1 MCADAMAL
9 NEEEARIF
17 ISKIADMLQQQ
28 EWAKIIPE
36 IPQLDRAKII
46 REINERMAEER
57 AKFQK
62 NRSPYGEE
70 RGEHDEE
77 RGEAGAKTNQEHR
90 ERYQIH

>member
-1 MCADAMAL
+1 MAL

-70 RGEHDEE
+70 RGVNDEE
-77 RGEAGAKTNQEHR
+77 GSQERAKANKEYR
-90 ERYQIH
+90 ERYKVH